1 MQRKLPTWLFAA
13 SPFTIVMN
21 GTERESMLT
30 EVREISGYSIAEL
43 VLAAKAG
50 DQEAQCA
57 LYERY
62 HQSMLAL
69 AYRKLCNWDEAEE
82 LVQDVFIQA
91 FERIEQLRVPEAFG
105 GWLRQIVRRMAIN
118 HLTRRRIAVAGEVD
132 AIDLACSDELTPLDD
147 VLNTERCQQVHSGLA
162 RLGDIDRRTLEAF
175 YMGGQSL
182 IEMSEQFEAPIGTIK
197 RRLHVARKRLAE
209 EIGSVQAI

>member
-1 MQRKLPTWLFAA
+1 
-13 SPFTIVMN
+13 
-21 GTERESMLT
+21 MLT
-30 EVREISGYSIAEL
+30 EVREISGYTIAEL

-50 DQEAQCA
+50 DRDAQCA

-69 AYRKLCNWDEAEE
+69 AYRKLGNWDEAEE

-91 FERIEQLRVPEAFG
+91 FARIDQLRLPEAFG

-118 HLTRRRIAVAGEVD
+118 QMTRRRIAVASEVD
-132 AIDLACSDELTPLDD
+132 AMDVACSDELTPLDG
-147 VLNTERCQQVHSGLA
+147 VLITERCQQVQSGLA